1 MKITSL
7 FFLPDA
13 EEDLFDIYKYNTRVY
28 SGDNAS
34 RTIKEIKKTIYKL
47 KNYPEIGNIPPE
59 LERID
64 INEYREV
71 HTAPYRIIYQ
81 ILNEDIYIHCIL
93 DARRDVKSLLSE
105 RLLR

>member
-1 MKITSL
+1 MKITDI

-13 EEDLFDIYKYNTRVY
+13 EEDLFDSYKYNTRVY
-28 SGDNAS
+28 SEENALK
-34 RTIKEIKKTIYKL
+34 TVKEIEKSIYKL
-47 KNYPEIGNIPPE
+47 KNYPKIGNIPPE
-59 LERID
+59 LERIN

-71 HTAPYRIIYQ
+71 HTTPYRIIYQ
-81 ILNEDIYIHCIL
+81 ILNGNIYIHCIL